1 MPRTRQSIYSTLLGV
16 VSVGK
21 KKCGLRAWNDA
32 GPRIVS
38 CKLTGCGQQA
48 LKLFHSAKAEVQHSF
63 LRDCDAEGV
72 VAMGKSSVMLEAA
85 VERTHI
91 AGGRSI
97 ALLADDDAVVA
108 CDQCVVDGN
117 IHATDL
123 AWDAIDLARNKLT
136 NSDLKADMP
145 PLAEP
150 FVYVP
155 NPYA

>member
-1 MPRTRQSIYSTLLGV
+1 MW
-16 VSVGK
+16 
-21 KKCGLRAWNDA
+21 AW
-32 GPRIVS
+32 
-38 CKLTGCGQQA
+38 GCAQ
-48 LKLFHSAKAEVQHSF
+48 
-63 LRDCDAEGV
+63 
-72 VAMGKSSVMLEAA
+72 AA

>member
-1 MPRTRQSIYSTLLGV
+1 MDGMPRTRQSIYSTLLGG

-72 VAMGKSSVMLEAA
+72 VAMGKSSVMLEVYSAA
-85 VERTHI
+85 CGAFVWSMDCHVSMPCHRH
-91 AGGRSI
+91 
-97 ALLADDDAVVA
+97 AV
-108 CDQCVVDGN
+108 
-117 IHATDL
+117 
-123 AWDAIDLARNKLT
+123 
-136 NSDLKADMP
+136 P
-145 PLAEP
+145 
-150 FVYVP
+150 
-155 NPYA
+155 